1 MTADATPPPRAAD
14 VARQVATVVG
24 AVAQAVL
31 PAVLLPRVRRD
42 LRPPEVAQ
50 PAAWAFTVWL
60 PIYAAAAAVH
70 AAQQARPALRSDP
83 VLRDAGP
90 PLAGA
95 FLATGAWAP
104 LVYGRRYRAA
114 QAALA
119 GTALLS
125 GIARARVDRAPRE
138 AVPLSLALTTGSLAA
153 WGAAACGVNLAS
165 LVVAEGVVP
174 AGRPASAAGVAT
186 ALALGGLGVATLP
199 ARAATPVQRAYGAT
213 LAWALVGSPSG
224 GGRAP
229 GRSPR
234 PPRSPSCRSCGA
246 CADPAV
252 RSPGV
257 CSGRSRGLGHWVRS
271 PPGGR
276 TRSGPRRRAGG
287 RAGDPDPSRRAPPVC
302 AGDDSGGHAHR

>member
-1 MTADATPPPRAAD
+1 MTADTTPRAAD

-50 PAAWAFTVWL
+50 PAAWAFIVWL
-60 PIYAAAAAVH
+60 PIYAATAVH

-174 AGRPASAAGVAT
+174 AGRPASAAGVVT

-213 LAWALVGSPSG
+213 LAWALVGV
-224 GGRAP
+224 
-229 GRSPR
+229 
-234 PPRSPSCRSCGA
+234 
-246 CADPAV
+246 AV
-252 RSPGV
+252 G
-257 CSGRSRGLGHWVRS
+257 
-271 PPGGR
+271 
-276 TRSGPRRRAGG
+276 RRAS
-287 RAGDPDPSRRAPPVC
+287 SRPV
-302 AGDDSGGHAHR
+302 AAAAAVAVLPVLRRLR